1 MLRKPDWLKVKL
13 GGGDEFNKVKN
24 ILSSKGL
31 HTVCEEANCP
41 NLGECFCKGTA
52 TFMILGDICT
62 RNCKYC
68 NVKNGIPSHV
78 NPHEPKN
85 IAEAV
90 KDLELKYVVI
100 TSVTRDDLRDGGA
113 MTFRKTIDEIKKL
126 TKAKV
131 EVLTPDFKG
140 DTDAIR
146 KVLEAEPDVFAHN
159 IETVERLFHKVRPNA
174 NYRKSMIFLKRIKEI
189 DPKQITKSGLMIG
202 LGETKQ
208 EIIKTMKE
216 LRLVKVDILTIGQYL
231 QPRTD
236 LTPVEKYYT
245 PEEFEEFREI
255 GNEMGF
261 KFVMSGPLVRSSYH
275 AAEGLNEIQID

>member
-1 MLRKPDWLKVKL
+1 
-13 GGGDEFNKVKN
+13 
-24 ILSSKGL
+24 
-31 HTVCEEANCP
+31 
-41 NLGECFCKGTA
+41 
-52 TFMILGDICT
+52 MILGDICT

>member
-1 MLRKPDWLKVKL
+1 
-13 GGGDEFNKVKN
+13 
-24 ILSSKGL
+24 
-31 HTVCEEANCP
+31 
-41 NLGECFCKGTA
+41 
-52 TFMILGDICT
+52 
-62 RNCKYC
+62 
-68 NVKNGIPSHV
+68 
-78 NPHEPKN
+78 
-85 IAEAV
+85 
-90 KDLELKYVVI
+90 
-100 TSVTRDDLRDGGA
+100 